1 MIIKSL
7 IWLAVQIIDNNNI
20 PEELLCCKLS
30 VSQPRLHGCHGKAV
44 SNKTNKPIALMCHNT
59 QLMLTC
65 KEGIVLHVSRH
76 TLNIKESK
84 DGT

>member
-30 VSQPRLHGCHGKAV
+30 VAQPRLHGW
-44 SNKTNKPIALMCHNT
+44 
-59 QLMLTC
+59 
-65 KEGIVLHVSRH
+65 
-76 TLNIKESK
+76 
-84 DGT
+84 